1 MFEEYRAPV
10 QCLLFLS
17 PEPMTS
23 SELSKLS
30 GIDVDVV
37 EYTIQQL
44 RDIYS
49 REKLGLDIVLV
60 DGGWQMCTRPEY
72 AKYVQKVFP
81 VQRRPLSHAAL
92 ETLSII
98 AYKQPVTR
106 LEIEKIRGVNVESVL
121 QTLLD
126 RGLIAEQG
134 RKNTPGKPVLYVTT
148 SEFLRQFNLRSLKDL
163 PALEELKQPKEEKS
177 QGIS

>member
-1 MFEEYRAPV
+1 MFEEYRAAV

-17 PEPMTS
+17 PEPLTT
-23 SELSKLS
+23 SELSRLS
-30 GIDVDVV
+30 GLDADVV

-44 RDIYS
+44 RNIYS
-49 REKLGLDIVLV
+49 RESLGLDIVLL
-60 DGGWQMCTRPEY
+60 DGGWQMCTRPEHADY
-72 AKYVQKVFP
+72 IEKVFP
-81 VQRRPLSHAAL
+81 VRRRPLSHAAL

-106 LEIEKIRGVNVESVL
+106 LQIEAIRGVKVEGVL

-134 RKNTPGKPVLYVTT
+134 RKNAPGKPVLYITT
-148 SEFLRQFNLRSLKDL
+148 NEFLRQFNLQSLEDL
-163 PALEELKQPKEEKS
+163 PPLEEFKPPYKECLP
-177 QGIS
+177 